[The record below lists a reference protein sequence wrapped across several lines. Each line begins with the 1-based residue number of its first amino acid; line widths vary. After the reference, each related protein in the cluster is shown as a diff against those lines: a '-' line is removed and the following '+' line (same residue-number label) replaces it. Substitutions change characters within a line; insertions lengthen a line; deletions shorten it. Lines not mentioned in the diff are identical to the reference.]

1 MFTPDQQKEVL
12 SILEQNNLPRL
23 QEKVLKGES
32 IEIDLLNIF
41 KSMKKEDVPID
52 LDWVYSLYHHIE
64 INHIPTHNLQNL
76 N

>member
-1 MFTPDQQKEVL
+1 MFTLDQKKEIL
-12 SILEQNNLPRL
+12 SILEKNNLPRL

-32 IEIDLLNIF
+32 IETDLLNIF

-52 LDWVYSLYHHIE
+52 LDWVCSLYHQLE
-64 INHIPTHNLQNL
+64 INYIPTQNLQNL